1 MRMVARGFCRAH
13 DAPGVITIATRADAA
28 ADDHRRLTSLVL
40 AAQLQHQTDCVS
52 IDGRDPVAR
61 VAELLAPVGAGAP
74 GRTFENEPGNRSP
87 GDADVALIVA
97 PERIPAALVL
107 QQVERRKVWQLQALL
122 EDKGGF
128 NAAVG
133 QEQGAGLLLRQRLVI
148 CGHADLLASM
158 LGC

>member
-1 MRMVARGFCRAH
+1 MRMVARGFCRTH
-13 DAPGVITIATRADAA
+13 DAPGVITIATRADRAR
-28 ADDHRRLTSLVL
+28 DHRWRLNRFLL
-40 AAQLQHQTDCVS
+40 ASQLQHQTDCVS

-74 GRTFENEPGNRSP
+74 GRTFENEPGTRSL

-97 PERIPAALVL
+97 PERILAALVL
-107 QQVERRKVWQLQALL
+107 QQVERRKVWQLQALP

-133 QEQGAGLLLRQRLVI
+133 QER
-148 CGHADLLASM
+148 S
-158 LGC
+158 